1 MILPGMTIGIIGGGQ
16 LGKMLAISANTMG
29 YRVITLDPAEDAPA
43 ASVSHEHLV
52 GALDDEQALETLVKK
67 SDVVTYE
74 FENIDATCITALQK
88 RYGNIPQGAMPLY
101 LSQHR
106 EREKDALVAAGLQV
120 VPYCSTVDIEQ
131 DITKIIALLDFPLV
145 IKTAEG
151 GYDGKGQ
158 AVLQTK
164 DDIHKIEQFKEVSCV
179 VEKYIQYEKECSI
192 VATRGLDGVYQSFP
206 IAQNKHTDNIL
217 EKSIVEE
224 QLFPDLLRKRM
235 SAMVKQFMEYH
246 QLCGIMAMEFFVSN
260 GDVYV
265 NEIAPR
271 PHNSGHFTIEGC
283 ATSQFEQLIRVICR
297 LPQGATTLHG
307 PTYMYN
313 ILGQHVEP
321 LEAYLKQLPPSA
333 HIHLYGKKG
342 KQKNRKMGHITFVNP
357 TIRELLTFETQVL
370 QVHEQKFMDKEK

>member
-29 YRVITLDPAEDAPA
+29 YRVITLDPAGDAPA

-88 RYGNIPQGAMPLY
+88 QYGNIPQGAMPLY

-106 EREKDALVAAGLQV
+106 EREKAALVAAGLQV
-120 VPYCSTVDIEQ
+120 VPYCTTVDIEQ

-158 AVLQTK
+158 AVVQTK
-164 DDIHKIEQFKEVSCV
+164 DDLHKIEQFKEIPCV

-192 VATRGLDGVYQSFP
+192 VATRGLDGVYESFP

-217 EKSIVEE
+217 AKSIVEE

-235 SAMVKQFMEYH
+235 CAMVKQFMEYH
-246 QLCGIMAMEFFVSN
+246 QLCGIMAMEFFISN

-283 ATSQFEQLIRVICR
+283 ATSQFEQLIRVICG

-321 LEAYLKQLPPSA
+321 LEAYLKHLPQSA
-333 HIHLYGKKG
+333 HVHLYGKKG
-342 KQKNRKMGHITFVNP
+342 KQNNRKMGHITFVNP
-357 TIRELLTFETQVL
+357 TIRELLTFETQVVE
-370 QVHEQKFMDKEK
+370 VHE

>member
-1 MILPGMTIGIIGGGQ
+1 MVLPGMTIGIIGGGQ

-29 YRVITLDPAEDAPA
+29 YRVVTLDPAVDAPA
-43 ASVSHEHLV
+43 ASVSHEHIV
-52 GALDDEQALETLVKK
+52 GELDDAQALEELVKK

-74 FENIDATCITALQK
+74 FENIDADCITELQK
-88 RYGNIPQGAMPLY
+88 RYENIPQGAMPLY

-106 EREKDALVAAGLQV
+106 EREKEALVAAGLQV
-120 VPYCSTVDIEQ
+120 VPYCSTEDIEQ

-164 DDIHKIEQFKEVSCV
+164 DDMHKIEQFKEISCV

-192 VATRGLDGVYQSFP
+192 VATRGLDGVFEAFP
-206 IAQNKHTDNIL
+206 IAQNIHINNIL
-217 EKSIVEE
+217 AKSIIEA
-224 QLFPDLLRKRM
+224 QLFPNSLQKRM
-235 SAMVKQFMEYH
+235 SAMVRQFMEHH
-246 QLCGIMAMEFFVSN
+246 QLCGIMAMEFFISN
-260 GDVYV
+260 GEVYV

-283 ATSQFEQLIRVICR
+283 ATSQFEQLIRVICG
-297 LPQGATTLHG
+297 LPQGETTLHG

-342 KQKNRKMGHITFVNP
+342 KQKKRKMGHITFVNP
-357 TIRELLTFETQVL
+357 TIRDLLNFEMQVL
-370 QVHEQKFMDKEK
+370 QVQK